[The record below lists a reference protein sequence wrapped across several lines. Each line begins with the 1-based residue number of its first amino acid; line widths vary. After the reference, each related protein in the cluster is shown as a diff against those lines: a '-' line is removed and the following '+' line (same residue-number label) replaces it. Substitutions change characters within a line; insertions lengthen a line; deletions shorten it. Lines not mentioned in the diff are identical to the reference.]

1 MRIFRLFAL
10 SALTLILTFGPGV
23 AVASAQTGYGDDVAK
38 PRTLTVEPGDS
49 GETASSSG
57 DDGTSTG
64 VIVGLVA
71 GGLAVAGA
79 AGYGLYR
86 LRGNQG

>member
-1 MRIFRLFAL
+1 MRIFRWFILG
-10 SALTLILTFGPGV
+10 ALTLTLTFGLGL
-23 AVASAQTGYGDDVAK
+23 AAASAQTGYGEDVAK

-49 GETASSSG
+49 GETASSSD

-64 VIVGLVA
+64 VLVGLVA
-71 GGLAVAGA
+71 GGLAVVGG

-86 LRGNQG
+86 LRAGQG